1 MAIFSITKYKIFNPN
16 IKLVLFPTLLLAIL
30 VVLFVMLVQN
40 GYRRIAAEL
49 DKLEAYQKTE
59 SLLLQ
64 KLSSLREID
73 PSILDKADVTLI
85 ALPEGD
91 PTNFFLTHT
100 KRVGK
105 DKDLKILKMSM
116 TRTASSEEDISASE
130 IKLEAEVGDIQ
141 SFIDFLQELRKVLPI
156 ATIDKVEISGR
167 EGGRNMNVAFRVYWS
182 DLPTQLPPITE
193 PIRFLEDS
201 EQVILSEIVAYTKPE
216 FVILDPTAPTDRENP
231 FN

>member
-1 MAIFSITKYKIFNPN
+1 MAIFGISKYKIFNPN
-16 IKLVLFPTLLLAIL
+16 IKLILFPTLLLGVL
-30 VVLFVMLVQN
+30 VVLFVVLVQN
-40 GYRRIAAEL
+40 GYRSIATEL
-49 DKLEAYQKTE
+49 DELESSQKTE

-85 ALPEGD
+85 ALPEGN

-105 DKDLKILKMSM
+105 DKDIKLLKMKTISM
-116 TRTASSEEDISASE
+116 ATSEEDISASE
-130 IKLEAEVGDIQ
+130 IRLEAEVGDIQ
-141 SFIDFLQELRKVLPI
+141 SFVDFLQELRKVLPI
-156 ATIDKVEISGR
+156 ASIDEIEISDEDGVT
-167 EGGRNMNVAFRVYWS
+167 NMDATFIVYWS

-201 EQVILSEIVAYTKPE
+201 EQIILSEIVAYTKPE
-216 FVILDPTAPTDRENP
+216 FVILDPAALTDRENP